1 MAELT
6 KDLSTSSAPGVTP
19 VPIPTINTLM
29 TRDPICVHPEGSLIE
44 AASILSKHR
53 LSGLPVVDDHG
64 ILVGIMT
71 DNDLLTKGSAIHL
84 PTFLKLMEGI
94 EIYRNDSMAIS
105 DDVKKILAMKVKDV
119 MNADPFMLTDGATIQ
134 EGLQAFAEHHRVNP
148 IPVVDANKKVIG
160 ILSRSDIIKMFG
172 APSVVASVTSGAGL
186 GAKATDINL
195 ASDQHVD
202 EFLSDFEKQFTLVT
216 KTETHYWLLYS
227 ILFAVI
233 GFAIAFAFIVQFGP
247 GK

>member
-1 MAELT
+1 MA
-6 KDLSTSSAPGVTP
+6 D
-19 VPIPTINTLM
+19 VPQPSKGATAIVNINNLM
-29 TRDPICVHPEGSLIE
+29 TRDPICVHPDGSLIE
-44 AASILSKHR
+44 AASTLSKHR
-53 LSGLPVVDDHG
+53 LSGLPVVDDKG
-64 ILVGIMT
+64 MLVGIMT

-94 EIYRNDSMAIS
+94 EIYKNDSLAIS
-105 DDVKKILAMKVKDV
+105 DDIKKILAMKVRDV
-119 MNADPFMLTDGATIQ
+119 MNPDPFMLMDGATVQ
-134 EGLQAFAEHHRVNP
+134 EGLKAFAEHHRVNP

-160 ILSRSDIIKMFG
+160 ILSRSDIIKLFG
-172 APSVVASVTSGAGL
+172 APTVAASAAAG
-186 GAKATDINL
+186 GGGGQKDL
-195 ASDQHVD
+195 ASDRHVD

-247 GK
+247 R